1 MTGETVLALRSA
13 ETTNRIA
20 WPLDHRPTL
29 TMLVGHHRAGHNMWT
44 VPLSA
49 VTSIGHESTAESGR
63 DPAAERA
70 PVRGAGV
77 VVLPDRDLQ
86 GPNIGRRH
94 EQEVAHDP
102 REVLDTRVQPL
113 ELG

>member
-29 TMLVGHHRAGHNMWT
+29 TMLLGHHRAGHNMWT

-49 VTSIGHESTAESGR
+49 VASIGHESTAESGR
-63 DPAAERA
+63 DPAAQRA
-70 PVRGAGV
+70 PVSGACV

-86 GPNIGRRH
+86 GRDVGRRH
-94 EQEVAHDP
+94 DQEVAHDA
-102 REVLDTRVQPL
+102 REVLDARVQPR